1 MEKIRFDSNLR
12 LYTSRNT
19 PKFKN
24 LIEDNES
31 VKVKKETPRDFSRSS
46 ELERLLSELQ
56 QTHKD

>member
-46 ELERLLSELQ
+46 ELERLLFE
-56 QTHKD
+56 